1 MKNSLRT
8 RKTNAFD
15 VIIFILLVIYSV
27 TMLFLIAWTL
37 LCSFKSKT
45 DFNMHPLGFPKR
57 FKFSNYINAMRD
69 LNVPL
74 TKVGYFETLR
84 DAENNI
90 RKIVRRKRD
99 DVHGFVIKEMPRD
112 SLVDTCAPLSI
123 RRYLN
128 DGSLWCTG
136 GDKTA
141 KFNEG
146 DIVEIAYDD
155 YVELGIVQCF
165 DDADGFYTVVTFNL
179 DENEPS
185 EFCGRFGYAA
195 YVLPPSFPVQK
206 KYAAALRRGLKQAE
220 KESVDALPF

>member
-1 MKNSLRT
+1 MKKQAEQTKS
-8 RKTNAFD
+8 
-15 VIIFILLVIYSV
+15 IFVLEVHEFVPGESHAYHIYKGR
-27 TMLFLIAWTL
+27 W
-37 LCSFKSKT
+37 CSCAGPCALT
-45 DFNMHPLGFPKR
+45 WQ
-57 FKFSNYINAMRD
+57 
-69 LNVPL
+69 